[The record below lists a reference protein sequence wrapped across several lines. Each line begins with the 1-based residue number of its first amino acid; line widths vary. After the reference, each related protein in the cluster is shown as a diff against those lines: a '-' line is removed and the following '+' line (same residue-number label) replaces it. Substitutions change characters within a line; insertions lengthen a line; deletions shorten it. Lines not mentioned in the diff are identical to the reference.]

1 MPVVEVLKQKA
12 DGNSAY
18 IKLKDGAIYYSFSQK
33 EQFLTHIAK
42 RKKKKEEKTQLGT
55 IMGTSARMQSSGF
68 IPLNF
73 QRVMQSFT
81 YVTQKSKEPC

>member
-1 MPVVEVLKQKA
+1 MPVLEVLKQKA

-42 RKKKKEEKTQLGT
+42 RKKKKRKNTVGDNH
-55 IMGTSARMQSSGF
+55 GYF
-68 IPLNF
+68 
-73 QRVMQSFT
+73 
-81 YVTQKSKEPC
+81 C